1 MFHSELKKLIAYI
14 YMGIHMCIYYVD
26 TSLQMTTTINALCK

>member
-14 YMGIHMCIYYVD
+14 YGYTYVYICRYKSADDYNDKCI
-26 TSLQMTTTINALCK
+26 M